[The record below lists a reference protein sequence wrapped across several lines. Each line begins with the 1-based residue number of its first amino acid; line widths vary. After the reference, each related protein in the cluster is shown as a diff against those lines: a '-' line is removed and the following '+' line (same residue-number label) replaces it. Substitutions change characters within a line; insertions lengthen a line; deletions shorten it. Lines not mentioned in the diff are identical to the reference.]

1 MVIAYILSVLGML
14 ALQWGVHT
22 RQGGAGILLGAVLL
36 VIALVKTARDL
47 GGVHADKKQLLIYL
61 GIHAAI
67 WVAGALLYE
76 FILGVLIV
84 VGVLIV
90 GAVFFGGAPSVGR
103 SGAVERPE
111 DEEGPGDGY
120 DLSRMPTI
128 VYDDSNRQWKKRDVF
143 GDHIVYYNNDGG
155 EVTIYSGQISGTT
168 ANTDAGTFHWY

>member
-103 SGAVERPE
+103 SGDEKQAV
-111 DEEGPGDGY
+111 DEF

-128 VYDDSNRQWKKRDVF
+128 VYDDSNRTWKKRGVF

-168 ANTDAGTFHWY
+168 ANTSAGTFHWY